1 MSPGT
6 TTTTLLCDF
15 NPIICESSTNCLKV
29 VKISFLH
36 DFFTNVCKLKDF
48 ILLHWDWWLKN
59 VTKEKFLWKFRTN
72 FQYSSTLR
80 HHHQMWCSG
89 ELLFNK
95 KISKI
100 YCWRFFF
107 KIINRPIEMK
117 NKRGNFK
124 RLRYSMLVLILFYNL

>member
-1 MSPGT
+1 MSPRICLVAMRKCRWYT

-15 NPIICESSTNCLKV
+15 NPIMRELYELFESCKNKFSSWFPHKCLK
-29 VKISFLH
+29 IE
-36 DFFTNVCKLKDF
+36 DF

-59 VTKEKFLWKFRTN
+59 VTKEKFLRKFRTN

-117 NKRGNFK
+117 K
-124 RLRYSMLVLILFYNL
+124 